1 MVPEWDL
8 AGEIDRNIQTICS
21 RLQMVG
27 NLPKAL
33 RHLKAAILRKNLPRR
48 RVKRLLKDLTLRK
61 VATVLKCRKET
72 DPVMQGETIWAY
84 KR

>member
-1 MVPEWDL
+1 MAPEWDL

-33 RHLKAAILRKNLPRR
+33 RHLKVAILRKNLHRHR
-48 RVKRLLKDLTLRK
+48 GELLLKDLTLRK
-61 VATVLKCRKET
+61 VATVPKCRKET
-72 DPVMQGETIWAY
+72 DPVMQGEIIWAY